1 MSDGLFLNQPSIWMT
16 VASHLPPIAYMCL
29 VRASPQFWRMSRR
42 CNLSPKLHF
51 ETALAKALQTYCG
64 DQADKVQ
71 ANLNIAY
78 LTGSF
83 LLAVLNGDNVV
94 QTCNDIDLVAL
105 NISESSLNLRDYG
118 LPLLQFAPS
127 DDESRWTKEN
137 GYDESIVKC
146 CRNLPLKNGRVIQ
159 RIVANSACIQDYLD
173 TFDFDFCANSWDG
186 QRLVM
191 RNVNAVISRRTHLD
205 IRKAYF
211 DRLPA
216 DINADT
222 CTSIILPKK
231 LARIKKYKQ
240 RGYSIT
246 TRKESTNVR
255 GLKRRKLEG
264 RRLTPREIYTRV
276 DDFEDRWN
284 YFWSIHIRG
293 EEII

>member
-1 MSDGLFLNQPSIWMT
+1 MSDGLFLNHPSIWMT
-16 VASHLPPIAYMCL
+16 VASHLSPIAYMCL
-29 VRASPQFWRMSRR
+29 VRASPQFWRMSHR

-51 ETALAKALQTYCG
+51 ETALAKALHTYCK
-64 DQADKVQ
+64 DQPDVVHKVL
-71 ANLNIAY
+71 ANFNFAH

-83 LLAVLNGDNVV
+83 LLAVLNGDNVL
-94 QTCNDIDLVAL
+94 QTCNDIDLVMMDGTEY
-105 NISESSLNLRDYG
+105 N
-118 LPLLQFAPS
+118 LPLRQFAPK
-127 DDESRWTKEN
+127 DDESHWTEEN
-137 GYDESIVKC
+137 GYDESIIKS
-146 CRNLPLKNGRVIQ
+146 CRNFPLANGRFIQ
-159 RIVANSACIQDYLD
+159 LILAKHACIQDYLD

-186 QRLVM
+186 QHLVM
-191 RNVNAVISRRTHLD
+191 RNPTSVILRRTHLD

-222 CTSIILPKK
+222 CASIILPKK
-231 LARIKKYKQ
+231 LARIKKYEQ

-264 RRLTPREIYTRV
+264 RRLTPREIDIRV
-276 DDFEDRWN
+276 DKFEDRWN
-284 YFWSIHIRG
+284 LFWSIHIRG